1 MELNKELALEA
12 KRNGICTEWFNRLQ
26 KTTDKGELVKMYLE
40 GIDFCLSNDYPSRA
54 YIKEHFVGFC
64 EKYGVFLDEAID
76 TENFRHVVALGTS
89 SGTTRYMGFEVG
101 QVFAKHDSS
110 VEIEA
115 SGNSFVMVDVFD
127 DSSVKVRTFD
137 NAKVCVNRYG
147 GHVEAENTGNSV
159 IKVIN
164 KKKSNY

>member
-1 MELNKELALEA
+1 MELNKELAFEA

-54 YIKEHFVGFC
+54 YIREHFVGFC
-64 EKYGVFLDEAID
+64 EKYGVFLDEVIA

-89 SGTTRYMGFEVG
+89 SGTARYAGFEVG
-101 QVFAKHDSS
+101 QVYAKHDST
-110 VEIEA
+110 IEVNA

-127 DSSVKVRTFD
+127 NSTVVIKAFD
-137 NAKVCVNRYG
+137 DAKVCVNKYG
-147 GHVEAENTGNSV
+147 GHIEAENTDNAV
-159 IKVIN
+159 VKIIN
-164 KKKSNY
+164 KNKSNY

>member
-12 KRNGICTEWFNRLQ
+12 KRNGICTEWFNRLLE
-26 KTTDKGELVKMYLE
+26 TTDKGALVKMYLD
-40 GIDFCLSNDYPSRA
+40 GIDFCLSNEYPSRA

-64 EKYGVFLDEAID
+64 EKYGVFLDETID
-76 TENFRHVVALGTS
+76 TENLRHVVALGTS
-89 SGTTRYMGFEVG
+89 SGTARYTGFEVG

-110 VEIEA
+110 IEIEA
-115 SGNSFVMVDVFD
+115 SGNSFVMADVFD
-127 DSSVKVRTFD
+127 NTTVKVRASD

-147 GHVEAENTGNSV
+147 GYVEAENTGNSV
-159 IKVIN
+159 VKVIN